1 MHLFFSQPT
10 SPVARGHVSAI
21 WDPGNPY
28 PSPQT
33 TIFTPETSPFSS
45 QCCLLSHWIMAP
57 NPPNHLFACTEYIPS
72 CKVNHSRQEEK
83 LLISHFLMCPHH
95 VQTMTLSLKFLFYE
109 SFFNHSPNTIHVI
122 SFLNRHFLS
131 TALCKFIS

>member
-1 MHLFFSQPT
+1 MTTGLRLILDSSYRLAEYLT
-10 SPVARGHVSAI
+10 SSEL
-21 WDPGNPY
+21 Y
-28 PSPQT
+28 LT
-33 TIFTPETSPFSS
+33 
-45 QCCLLSHWIMAP
+45 LIMAP
-57 NPPNHLFACTEYIPS
+57 NPPNRLFACTEYIPS

-131 TALCKFIS
+131 TALCKLIS